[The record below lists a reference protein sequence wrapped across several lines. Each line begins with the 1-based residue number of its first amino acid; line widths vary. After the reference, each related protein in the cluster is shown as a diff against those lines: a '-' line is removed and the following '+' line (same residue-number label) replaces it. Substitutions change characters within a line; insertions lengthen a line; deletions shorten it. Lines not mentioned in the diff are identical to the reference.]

1 MSNICTICLQQQSYM
16 KEWIKA
22 CALLVSI
29 IVQLLAKSA
38 KGNEQRYTI
47 TNVTAYQHSTN

>member
-1 MSNICTICLQQQSYM
+1 M

-38 KGNEQRYTI
+38 IGKEQRQNI
-47 TNVTAYQHSTN
+47 TNVTAYQHSTTKHIKGRL

>member
-1 MSNICTICLQQQSYM
+1 MSIYLYVQDEYKVCTQQAYI

-29 IVQLLAKSA
+29 IVQLPAKSA
-38 KGNEQRYTI
+38 IGKEQR
-47 TNVTAYQHSTN
+47 

>member
-1 MSNICTICLQQQSYM
+1 MSICLYVQDVNKVCTQQAYM

-29 IVQLLAKSA
+29 IVQLLAKSTIG
-38 KGNEQRYTI
+38 KEQR
-47 TNVTAYQHSTN
+47 